1 MSFRATWAEIN
12 LGAIAH
18 NLQEIK
24 RKVAPAEI
32 MAVIKADAYGHGLKE
47 VARVA
52 LENNARYLGVSTVE
66 EGVQLRK
73 QTTTPILVF
82 GGFFENQIKACL
94 EHDLELTLFDFE
106 RAGALSKQAQASGNS
121 AKVHIKVDTG
131 MTRVGVHWQE
141 SLDFICRVSELRYV
155 KIVGIYTHFA
165 SADAKDK
172 SFAKTQLQRFQKVLT
187 ELEMRNIQIPLKHT
201 ANSGAIL
208 DLPESYFDMV
218 RPGVSIYGYYPS
230 FEATESINLQPA
242 MSFKSQVV
250 AVKQVESGT
259 KISYDS
265 TYETVKQTKIV
276 TVPVGYA
283 DGYNRLLS
291 NQGEVLIRG
300 KRYPVVGQVC
310 MDFIMVD
317 IGLENDIQT
326 GDEVVLLGCQG
337 DEEISIYEICEI
349 LNTIPYEF
357 TCMISSR
364 VPRVYKSRMS

>member
-24 RKVAPAEI
+24 KKVAPAEI

-52 LENNARYLGVSTVE
+52 LENNARYLGVSAVE

-337 DEEISIYEICEI
+337 DEEISIYEICEK

>member
-1 MSFRATWAEIN
+1 MSLGATYAEID
-12 LGAIAH
+12 LSAIAH

-24 RKVAPAEI
+24 KKVAPAEI

-52 LENNARYLGVSTVE
+52 LENDARYLGVARIE
-66 EGVQLRK
+66 EGIQLRK
-73 QTTTPILVF
+73 YTTAPILVF
-82 GGFFENQIKACL
+82 GGFFENRIATCL
-94 EHDLELTLFDFE
+94 EHDLELTLFDLE
-106 RAGALSKQAQASGNS
+106 RAVALSKKAQAFGNS

-131 MTRVGVHWQE
+131 MMRVGVDWQD
-141 SLDFICRVSELRYV
+141 SLDFTRRVSELRCV
-155 KIVGIYTHFA
+155 EIVGIYTHFA
-165 SADAKDK
+165 SAEAKDK

-218 RPGVSIYGYYPS
+218 RPGVSMYGYYPS
-230 FEATESINLQPA
+230 SGTMDSLTLQPA

-250 AVKQVESGT
+250 AVKQVESGA

-291 NQGEVLIRG
+291 NQGEVLIRR

-326 GDEVVLLGCQG
+326 GDEVVLLGSQG
-337 DEEISIYEICEI
+337 DEEISIYEICEK

-357 TCMISSR
+357 TCLISNR
-364 VPRVYKSRMS
+364 VPRVYKTN

>member
-1 MSFRATWAEIN
+1 MSFRATWVEIN

-141 SLDFICRVSELRYV
+141 SLDFTRRVSELRYV

-337 DEEISIYEICEI
+337 DEEISIYEICEK

>member
-1 MSFRATWAEIN
+1 MSFRATWVEIN

-337 DEEISIYEICEI
+337 DEEISIYEICEK

>member
-24 RKVAPAEI
+24 KKVAPAEI

-52 LENNARYLGVSTVE
+52 LENNARYLGVSAVE

-141 SLDFICRVSELRYV
+141 SLDFICRVSELRCV

-337 DEEISIYEICEI
+337 DEEISIYEICEK

>member
-141 SLDFICRVSELRYV
+141 SLDFTRRVSELRCV

-337 DEEISIYEICEI
+337 DEEISIYEICEK

>member
-24 RKVAPAEI
+24 KKVAPAEI

-337 DEEISIYEICEI
+337 DEEISIYEICEK

-364 VPRVYKSRMS
+364 VPRVYKS

>member
-106 RAGALSKQAQASGNS
+106 RAGALSKQAQASCNS

-141 SLDFICRVSELRYV
+141 SLDFTRRVSELRCV

-172 SFAKTQLQRFQKVLT
+172 SFAKTQLQRFRKVLT

-337 DEEISIYEICEI
+337 DEEISIYEICEK

>member
-24 RKVAPAEI
+24 KKVAPAEI

-52 LENNARYLGVSTVE
+52 LENNARYLGVSAVE

-106 RAGALSKQAQASGNS
+106 LAGALSKQAQASGNS

-165 SADAKDK
+165 SAGAKDK

-337 DEEISIYEICEI
+337 DEEISIYEICEK

>member
-24 RKVAPAEI
+24 KKVAPAEI

-337 DEEISIYEICEI
+337 DEEISIYEIC
-349 LNTIPYEF
+349 
-357 TCMISSR
+357 
-364 VPRVYKSRMS
+364 

>member
-1 MSFRATWAEIN
+1 MSFRATRVEIN

-337 DEEISIYEICEI
+337 DEEISIYEICEK

>member
-24 RKVAPAEI
+24 KKVAPAEI

-337 DEEISIYEICEI
+337 DEEISIYEICEK

>member
-337 DEEISIYEICEI
+337 DEEISIYEICEK

>member
-24 RKVAPAEI
+24 KKVAPAEI

-52 LENNARYLGVSTVE
+52 LENNARYLGVSAVE

-106 RAGALSKQAQASGNS
+106 LAGALSKQAQASGNS

-337 DEEISIYEICEI
+337 DEEISIYEICEK

>member
-317 IGLENDIQT
+317 IGLENDVQT

-337 DEEISIYEICEI
+337 DEEISIYEICEK

>member
-24 RKVAPAEI
+24 KKVAPAEI

-52 LENNARYLGVSTVE
+52 LENNARYLGVSAVE

-337 DEEISIYEICEI
+337 DEEISIYEICEK

-364 VPRVYKSRMS
+364 VPRVYKS